1 MSNIEVKMIT
11 QTPLC
16 TGDAFSESH
25 NLKPQSL
32 LGSLRFWLE
41 VICYAAGELDINCKN
56 EVKQSTFFSKV
67 NEILERQEISLP
79 EAKKEA
85 LKELAISIPSQLF
98 GCNGWEGF
106 VRIKE
111 IDFCNKQI
119 ELPCVIYKEKEK
131 QDGWKE
137 EYPVI
142 KNGIKKCPGN
152 IDKEKEHA
160 WYFPDPCLFGEA
172 KIKLE
177 LTDKKVGQDI
187 IFPLLNFI
195 QKYGFVGG
203 KNNLGFGRVK
213 FDLENTNLSEFNQ
226 FRFYNKTVKID
237 DIIKEKKFD
246 DLINY
251 DLVKE
256 GKIGFCNFGP
266 YKFQK
271 GRSLK
276 EKYLQIIKTL
286 LAKKSK
292 LRGECKGDNKK
303 YNKKSIILHSEKRHF
318 VFGSTVRDKYKKI
331 EGPNATKLIPWINH
345 VENDEYEYGFISLIL
360 LEKFP
365 RG

>member
-56 EVKQSTFFSKV
+56 EKVDQSEFSSKV
-67 NEILERQEISLP
+67 NEIIEEQEISLF

-237 DIIKEKKFD
+237 DVIKEKEEFDHLIND
-246 DLINY
+246 DLVN
-251 DLVKE
+251 E
-256 GKIGFCNFGP
+256 RKIGFYRPGFYESKN
-266 YKFQK
+266 
-271 GRSLK
+271 K
-276 EKYLQIIKTL
+276 EKPEKIYLDMIKIL
-286 LAKKSK
+286 LSEKSS
-292 LRGECKGDNKK
+292 LRYLCKRKA
-303 YNKKSIILHSEKRHF
+303 KRHF
-318 VFGSTVRDKYKKI
+318 VFGSTERDKYKKI

-345 VENDEYEYGFISLIL
+345 VENNKYEYGFISLIL